1 MLGTG
6 IAWEHKEL
14 LFTDI
19 SSVVEIDDCHIE
31 DRPAWGG
38 FIKQE
43 AARTFHIGS
52 TDFFNSETNG
62 FSARDV
68 KEMRKQ
74 ANKIKFSTKYKDHFA
89 PLQQDHDH
97 NLAFALR
104 YVYAYNIIAPEL
116 KPCLPAGFPF
126 APS

>member
-1 MLGTG
+1 MGAG
-6 IAWEHKEL
+6 IAWQHKEL
-14 LFTDI
+14 LFSYI
-19 SSVVEIDDCHIE
+19 STVVDIDDCLIAN
-31 DRPAWGG
+31 RPAWGG

-52 TDFFNSETNG
+52 TDFFNTESNG

-68 KEMRKQ
+68 KEMRSQ
-74 ANKIKFSTKYKDHFA
+74 ANKIKFSPKYKDHFA

>member
-14 LFTDI
+14 LFTNISNIVDI
-19 SSVVEIDDCHIE
+19 DSCYIE
-31 DRPAWGG
+31 DRPAWGA

-52 TDFFNSETNG
+52 TDFFDAESNG
-62 FSARDV
+62 FPARGV
-68 KEMRKQ
+68 KEMRSQ
-74 ANKIKFSTKYKDHFA
+74 ANKIKFSPKYKDHFA

-116 KPCLPAGFPF
+116 KAFLPAGFPF